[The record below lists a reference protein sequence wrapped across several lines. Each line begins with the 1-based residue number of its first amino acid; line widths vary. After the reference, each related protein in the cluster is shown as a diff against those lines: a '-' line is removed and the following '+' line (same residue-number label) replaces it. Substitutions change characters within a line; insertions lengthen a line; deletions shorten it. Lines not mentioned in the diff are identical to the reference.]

1 VILLNPGAKKK
12 RRNINMADKKLRI
25 QTLIAKNL
33 SEIIHDLKDD
43 LAPLACVNQVEVNDD
58 FSIAK
63 VYVSHLQKEKVP
75 SLISMLN
82 YNRGF
87 IRSKLAKTLDICKIP
102 DLVFIEDDLYE
113 KGQKIDNIF
122 KAYHEKHDK
131 K

>member
-1 VILLNPGAKKK
+1 
-12 RRNINMADKKLRI
+12 MADKKLRI

-33 SEIIHDLKDD
+33 SEIIHALKDD
-43 LAPLACVNQVEVNDD
+43 LAPLAGVANVEVNND

-87 IRSKLAKTLDICKIP
+87 IRSKLAKTLDIYKIP